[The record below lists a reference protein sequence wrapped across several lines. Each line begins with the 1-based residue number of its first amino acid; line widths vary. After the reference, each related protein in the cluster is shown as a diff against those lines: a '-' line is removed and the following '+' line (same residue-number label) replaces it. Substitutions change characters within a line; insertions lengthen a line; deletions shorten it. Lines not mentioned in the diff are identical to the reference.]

1 MTTFKTYITTVSFP
15 TTKNNMYET
24 IDTTLEKIYIIQP
37 IARENASKYKVLQAE
52 AVSLIESAGALYAG
66 TIYQN
71 VREINPSTF
80 VGEGKLAE
88 LYARLDGL
96 EEITVLFNG
105 ELSPSQTLNISAALG
120 DRKVIDR
127 TTLILDI
134 FAKNAQSSEGK
145 LQVELAQLKYIYPRL
160 KGKGGALSRLGGG
173 VGTRGPGETQLETDR
188 RYIRG
193 RIKFLEARLKE
204 MEKRRSLQTSRR
216 KKTSVKT
223 ISLVGYTNTGK
234 STLMNLLTGAD
245 VYVKNELFATL
256 DPTARKF
263 TIEGIEFLLVDTVGF
278 LQDLPHNLIESFKS
292 TLESALNC
300 DLALIVCDA
309 TGEYDMQIKTTLDT
323 LQELEFQ
330 APYLLVMNK
339 SEGILDKTVLPYG
352 SIAISAKDNLGIDTL
367 KQEIL
372 NKFRGEFL
380 FCKLFIPY
388 TKMNEYSAI
397 KSLLVE
403 RSSSFTDD
411 GQIIEAVIPAIYVDK
426 FNVFV
431 VEFYNN

>member
-1 MTTFKTYITTVSFP
+1 MH
-15 TTKNNMYET
+15 ET
-24 IDTTLEKIYIIQP
+24 IDTTVEKIYIIQP
-37 IARENASKYKVLQAE
+37 ITRENSSKYAVLQAE

-71 VREINPSTF
+71 IREINPATF
-80 VGEGKLAE
+80 IGEGKLQE
-88 LYARLDGL
+88 LNERLEGLDG
-96 EEITVLFNG
+96 ITVLFNG
-105 ELSPSQTLNISAALG
+105 ELSPSQTLNISAALN

-134 FAKNAQSSEGK
+134 FAKNARSSEGK

-160 KGKGGALSRLGGG
+160 KGKGGALSKLGGG
-173 VGTRGPGETQLETDR
+173 IGTRGPGETQLETDR

-193 RIKFLEARLKE
+193 RLKYLEARLKE
-204 MEKRRSLQTSRR
+204 MEKRRSLQTIRR

-223 ISLVGYTNTGK
+223 IALVGYTNTGK
-234 STLMNLLTGAD
+234 STLMNLLTDAG

-278 LQDLPHNLIESFKS
+278 LQDIPHNLIEAFKS

-309 TGEYDMQIKTTLDT
+309 TGEYDMQLNTTLET
-323 LQELEFQ
+323 LKDMNFSS
-330 APYLLVMNK
+330 PYLVVMNK
-339 SEGILDKTVLPYG
+339 SEHIADPSILPYG
-352 SIAISAKDNLGIDTL
+352 SIPLSAKENIGIDIL
-367 KQEIL
+367 KGEIL
-372 NKFRGEFL
+372 RKFREEFL

-388 TKMNEYSAI
+388 DKLGQYA
-397 KSLLVE
+397 SLKTFTTE
-403 RSSSFTDD
+403 RSALFTDD
-411 GQIIEAVIPAIYVDK
+411 GQEIEAVIPARYAEK
-426 FNVFV
+426 FT
-431 VEFYNN
+431 EFIVTYEN